1 MNEKWNKPK
10 QMFDMGKEVTR
21 KFLSMQDQVKRL
33 IKENKEL
40 KAQILELKK
49 KHTRKTKITAPVE
62 K

>member
-1 MNEKWNKPK
+1 MNNWADKRK
-10 QMFDMGKEVTR
+10 QMFNLGTEVTK

-49 KHTRKTKITAPVE
+49 KHQRKTKTKTE
-62 K
+62 S